1 MPGRMFYLDADA
13 EAAHATLKAKGVNL
27 SEIVQDS
34 LIVAASGTPSVE
46 KAVLAMLSRRRTT
59 LEAELEELDHEEQ
72 QVRQT
77 LTERRLTAEM
87 LAADASAA
95 EERMCEEI
103 LRTWPRT
110 SHDAPIINSFPP
122 HNQAA
127 WDKVHFSM
135 GDEWVVATWDHVTE
149 AV

>member
-1 MPGRMFYLDADA
+1 MFYLDADA

-34 LIVAASGTPSVE
+34 LIVAAAGTPSVE
-46 KAVLAMLSRRRTT
+46 KAVLAMLSRRRTA

-87 LAADASAA
+87 LAADARTATERTATAA
-95 EERMCEEI
+95 
-103 LRTWPRT
+103 LAAWPRT
-110 SHDAPIINSFPP
+110 HQGAPIIGTYPP
-122 HNQAA
+122 HTLDA
-127 WDKVHFSM
+127 WRKIEAEM
-135 GDEWVVATWDHVTE
+135 GEEWVAATWDQE
-149 AV
+149 GA